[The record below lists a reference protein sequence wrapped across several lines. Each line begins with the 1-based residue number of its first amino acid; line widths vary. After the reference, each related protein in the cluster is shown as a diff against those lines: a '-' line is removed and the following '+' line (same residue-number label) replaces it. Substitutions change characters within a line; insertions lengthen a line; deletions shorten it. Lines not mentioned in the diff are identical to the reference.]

1 MGNIQWGPCGGGK
14 KRRKSGVSRS
24 GSSAV
29 GQRKS
34 DELDTA
40 ASTGYGSYGYGGLST
55 LSYGL
60 DCPEGIDEDLAL
72 LATAA
77 AIAAS
82 LWVLYRQIVIQTVG
96 RRKRSPR
103 SFDNRNVGNKISFPN
118 PVQVLQ
124 NRIKDIKSEYMGSAF
139 REINGIKFLEDSSL
153 GTFIYHGTKQ
163 TTFHSVTHLILIIL
177 VLGIYSTN

>member
-103 SFDNRNVGNKISFPN
+103 SFDNGNVGNQISFPN

-124 NRIKDIKSEYMGSAF
+124 NRIKDLKSEYMGSSF
-139 REINGIKFLEDSSL
+139 RDINGIRFLEDSSL
-153 GTFIYHGTKQ
+153 GTFIYHGTKRRFIQ
-163 TTFHSVTHLILIIL
+163 LTHLIHIIL

>member
-14 KRRKSGVSRS
+14 KRRKGGVSRT
-24 GSSAV
+24 GSASI

-34 DELDTA
+34 DPDGLDTA

-82 LWVLYRQIVIQTVG
+82 LWVLYRQIIIQTVG

-103 SFDNRNVGNKISFPN
+103 DLSNDTFRNQISFPN
-118 PVQVLQ
+118 PVQILQ
-124 NRIKDIKSEYMGSAF
+124 NKIQDLKSDYMGSSL
-139 REINGIKFLEDSSL
+139 REIYGVKHLEDSRL
-153 GTFIYHGTKQ
+153 GEFITAGMNH
-163 TTFHSVTHLILIIL
+163 
-177 VLGIYSTN
+177 